1 MEHLEEILHL
11 FIATDQSKPI
21 RAVQYIFYQK
31 LPHYSVPE
39 VPQAGDEGKHTS
51 TTHLLSLFCVPG
63 MGLILKNYFVLFY
76 KTSSFL
82 R

>member
-39 VPQAGDEGKHTS
+39 VPQAGDEGEET
-51 TTHLLSLFCVPG
+51 
-63 MGLILKNYFVLFY
+63 GLD
-76 KTSSFL
+76 TSSNLFKAL
-82 R
+82 LKQDCVCIYGDPLGES